1 MPFPWSNKLSRV
13 SPVAPPSSPEVQ
25 PVSVSEPIEVAQTVE
40 IPTVDD
46 KISSIEHKNGER
58 LADARKEDDET
69 DEVQGDLQEGR
80 RSQEGHHGGEEVMER
95 CEDEESSSPR
105 TSLKK

>member
-46 KISSIEHKNGER
+46 KISSIEHKNGECLVSPR
-58 LADARKEDDET
+58 EEDDEAH
-69 DEVQGDLQEGR
+69 EVEGELQEGGR
-80 RSQEGHHGGEEVMER
+80 AEESDHGGEEVVAR
-95 CEDEESSSPR
+95 VED
-105 TSLKK
+105 